1 MKSDDDERWWQM
13 MEVDISEWW
22 WMMKMNNGDKWWWW
36 MIAVNDGE
44 WLCLMMVKLRWQQW
58 ERMVEIHE
66 DDSDDDGMT
75 TNIT

>member
-1 MKSDDDERWWQM
+1 
-13 MEVDISEWW
+13 
-22 WMMKMNNGDKWWWW
+22 MKMNNGDKWWWW

-66 DDSDDDGMT
+66 DDGNDDGMT
-75 TNIT
+75 TNIA